1 MSEARETYAHGYH
14 ESVLRSHRWRT
25 AANSAS
31 YLVDRLAAGMDVL
44 DVGCGPGTITRD
56 VARRVAPGRVVGVDR
71 ATELV
76 EAARREAQGVANV
89 EFRVGD
95 VYRLPAADASYDVV
109 HAHQLLQHLIDPVAA
124 LVEMRRVCRPI
135 GVVAAR
141 DSDYSTAA
149 WYPED
154 PALDRWLDLQLQVIR
169 DSGGDP
175 NAGRRLLGWARRA
188 GFSDVVPSASVW
200 CFATPENRDFWGGMW
215 ADRIVGSA
223 LADQA
228 VQRGL
233 ASRAEL
239 EEIAQAWRRWTAS
252 EDGWFTV
259 VHGEVL
265 CTPECHG

>member
-25 AANSAS
+25 AANSAA
-31 YLVDRLAAGMDVL
+31 YLVDRLAAGMNVL
-44 DVGCGPGTITRD
+44 DVGCGPGTITID
-56 VARRVAPGRVVGVDR
+56 IARQVAPGRVVGVDR
-71 ATELV
+71 AAELV
-76 EAARREAQGVANV
+76 EAARREAQGVVDV

-95 VYRLPAADASYDVV
+95 VYRLPTADGAFDVV
-109 HAHQLLQHLIDPVAA
+109 HAHQLLQHLDDPVAA
-124 LVEMRRVCRPI
+124 LVEMRRVCRPT

-141 DSDYSTAA
+141 DSDYATAA

-154 PALDRWLDLQLQVIR
+154 PALDRWFDLQLQMIR

-188 GFSDVVPSASVW
+188 GFSEVVPSASVW
-200 CFATPENRDFWGGMW
+200 CFATPDGRDFWGGMW
-215 ADRIVGSA
+215 ADRVVGSA

-228 VQRGL
+228 VARGL
-233 ASRAEL
+233 ASGAEL
-239 EEIAQAWRRWTAS
+239 EEIAQAWRRWAAS
-252 EDGWFTV
+252 DDGWFTV

-265 CTPECHG
+265 CGP